1 MAKAI
6 ILEAGQP
13 ADYLTDKPL
22 LSPDDLARGS
32 EIDPLSLPRVTETEF
47 ERVRTRK
54 LFEPPLVLIGQTLRL
69 PVVYWD
75 AGPVAYRK
83 QIVGVHADRREAAD
97 LRAFFETI
105 RDSREIYQFWVAATS
120 SRAMVSMA
128 TSILKADIDSLPY
141 CDFEGDAQFCH
152 WEQVLAR
159 DVVTYLAS
167 YVRLG
172 QNSQL
177 LKRRAELSDIR
188 EYSALFCQ
196 MLGSIYDN
204 LRADDPVFLNGL
216 ICQPFYFGDEP
227 AIEWLGPDCEEQ
239 LMALVFDNS
248 RESLRT
254 VRVVRYYHENVIF
267 IVKPDRLRFWI
278 KSTAIRDA
286 DDTLIDLQRQG
297 Y

>member
-1 MAKAI
+1 MA
-6 ILEAGQP
+6 
-13 ADYLTDKPL
+13 
-22 LSPDDLARGS
+22 
-32 EIDPLSLPRVTETEF
+32 
-47 ERVRTRK
+47 
-54 LFEPPLVLIGQTLRL
+54 
-69 PVVYWD
+69 
-75 AGPVAYRK
+75 
-83 QIVGVHADRREAAD
+83 
-97 LRAFFETI
+97 
-105 RDSREIYQFWVAATS
+105 
-120 SRAMVSMA
+120 SMA

-141 CDFEGDAQFCH
+141 ADDDGEAPFCD
-152 WEQVLAR
+152 WEKVLAQ
-159 DVVTYLAS
+159 DVTNYLAS

-172 QNSQL
+172 QNSEL
-177 LKRRAELSDIR
+177 LRKSAARDDVDN
-188 EYSALFCQ
+188 YSALFCQ

-239 LMALVFDNS
+239 LKALVFDDS

-267 IVKPDRLRFWI
+267 IVKPDRLRYWI

-286 DDTLIDLQRQG
+286 DDTLVDLQRQG